1 MFYRREEDAGNASD
15 LSKSNE
21 AKAKS
26 RKQGTKE
33 LSKFYQHNYNE
44 ENLYTELQPLR

>member
-1 MFYRREEDAGNASD
+1 MFYRRAEDGNASD

-21 AKAKS
+21 AKGKS